1 MLVDYYNRFVNFI
14 QQLPTIWFVIIWF
27 VLFAGILLCIAT
39 LFKKYDAEKN
49 KFKKVSM
56 LVVAILLFALIVYLS
71 YIRK

>member
-1 MLVDYYNRFVNFI
+1 MIVNYYNRFVNFI
-14 QQLPTIWFVIIWF
+14 QQMPTIWFVIIWF
-27 VLFAGILLCIAT
+27 VLFAGIMLCIAT

-56 LVVAILLFALIVYLS
+56 LIVAAILMAILIYLS